1 MIFYAH
7 EDNIISYVCDW
18 ENSLKVCVLYND
30 FNTFYTQKTL
40 KQNTSLDKFNYFF
53 VEQPDT
59 KETRLSVVILHIAG
73 VNVTCVCDCP
83 IKLHGTN
90 LQGSLR
96 WVSM

>member
-40 KQNTSLDKFNYFF
+40 KQNTSLDKFNYYEMRKFYY
-53 VEQPDT
+53 
-59 KETRLSVVILHIAG
+59 KTRVYSKQKILFTYHLTIF
-73 VNVTCVCDCP
+73 NKN
-83 IKLHGTN
+83 I
-90 LQGSLR
+90 
-96 WVSM
+96 